1 MVTSLGRASTETCAP
16 KKLGELKSEGEQKVL
31 SGIIA
36 LCKPSHDLTVAVQN
50 NSATCS

>member
-1 MVTSLGRASTETCAP
+1 MVTSLGRASTDTCAALY
-16 KKLGELKSEGEQKVL
+16 LGDLKSEGKQKVL